1 VEAIMAGGRARS
13 GETLEMTV
21 ANMSFML
28 DRLGQDCSPLQ
39 FLRELTQNAIEATLE
54 LPDKRGEIV
63 WDVDWNRQTL
73 TGIYKLCVIDT
84 GIGMTGE
91 EMVHYIN
98 KLSSSM
104 RQQSV
109 TGNYGVGAKIAA
121 APRNHAGML
130 YLSWKDGIGY
140 MIHLWRDPEGDV
152 YGLRQFEWPDG
163 SVHYWG
169 YVEDDIKPE
178 QIKEHG
184 TLVVLLGNSDEHDT
198 MKMPEGGSIPSKW
211 VTKYLNTRYF
221 SFPEG
226 ITVKSREG
234 WEYPRVTTEDTHTNV
249 LRTLT
254 GQKPYL
260 ERHGEKHGKVALT
273 GGVAQWWI
281 LRDES
286 AIDNN
291 HSYIA
296 SAGHIAALYQNE
308 LYEMYTGRGGV
319 ARLQSFGVIFG
330 YNRVVIYV
338 EPKVGDGIHV
348 TSNTARTQLLMNE
361 EPLPWT
367 EWATEFRAKMPKE
380 ITELMEKLG
389 GGTETDYQQ
398 SIRDRLKQI
407 RDLFKISRYRPAPKG
422 TLALDEESV
431 VEGGKPRERG
441 LERPAASGAAGGGRG
456 GRAGDIYALFLKAR
470 GVPGEEF
477 DFNQDP
483 QVKWVS
489 VADGSRQAPD
499 LEDRAAKY
507 LPQVNL
513 ILANADFRV
522 FTDMIDRYAEKY
534 RHAPGAKA
542 AIVPIV
548 REWFQQ
554 QLIEAVLGAHALR
567 GSRQWTL
574 ADMEK
579 LWSEEA
585 LTAVVMPRYHVDNS
599 VKRALG
605 AKLGTLKGVA

>member
-1 VEAIMAGGRARS
+1 MAGTRAHS

-39 FLRELTQNAIEATLE
+39 FLRELTQNAIEATVE

-84 GIGMTGE
+84 GIGMTGD
-91 EMVHYIN
+91 EMVTYIN

-130 YLSWKDGIGY
+130 YLSWKEGIGY

-152 YGLRQFEWPDG
+152 YGVRRFEWPDG
-163 SVHYWG
+163 STRYWG
-169 YVEDDIKPE
+169 YIDDDIKPE
-178 QIKEHG
+178 QIKDHG
-184 TLVVLLGNSDEHDT
+184 TMVVLLGHDDEQDT

-211 VTKYLNTRYF
+211 VSKYLNTRYF

-226 ITVKSREG
+226 VTVKAREG
-234 WEYPRVTTEDTHTNV
+234 WESTDRDTNV
-249 LRTLT
+249 LRTLS

-260 ERHGEKHGKVALT
+260 DKHAEQHGKITLI
-273 GGVAQWWI
+273 GGLAHWWI
-281 LRDES
+281 LRDER
-286 AIDNN
+286 AIDTNT
-291 HSYIA
+291 SYIA

-330 YNRVVIYV
+330 YTRVVIYV
-338 EPKVGDGIHV
+338 EPKLEGGRV
-348 TSNTARTQLLMNE
+348 TSNTARTQLLMND

-389 GGTETDYQQ
+389 GGAESDYAQ
-398 SIRDRLKQI
+398 SIKDRLKQI

-422 TLALDEESV
+422 TEALDDDMLV
-431 VEGGKPRERG
+431 GGGKPRERS
-441 LERPAASGAAGGGRG
+441 LDKPAATGAAGGGRG

-489 VADGSRQAPD
+489 VEDGSRQAPD

-507 LPQVNL
+507 LPQMNL

-522 FTDMIDRYAEKY
+522 FTDMIDRYVEKY
-534 RHAPGAKA
+534 RHAPGARA
-542 AIVPIV
+542 TIVPVV

-554 QLIEAVLGAHALR
+554 QLVEAVLGAHALR

-585 LTAVVMPRYHVDNS
+585 LTAVVMPRYHVDFS

-605 AKLGTLKGVA
+605 AKLGTLKDRVA